1 MPRLP
6 QPLRI
11 AIDTGGTFTDCVW
24 IDPATRR
31 LRMLKVFSTPAD
43 PSQAIVEA
51 LLRVP
56 HACPERSRRVSRSLR
71 DVGISSTDHPDF
83 ILLHGT
89 TVGTNTL
96 LERKGARTA
105 LVTTA
110 GFEDAIEIGRQAR
123 PKLYD
128 FFFDRIEPLVS
139 QDLRFGIN
147 ERTAANGEILAAPTP
162 EELRSLADQL
172 AKARPQS
179 IAISLLFS
187 FANPK
192 NEEAV
197 AEALQP
203 LAVPLSISHQ
213 ILPEF
218 REYERTST
226 VVINAYLQPVM
237 QSYLENLEKRS
248 RRHAAR
254 NVSLTTSTLHVAAG
268 ASPAQARA
276 TSQGGETI
284 EVSQLVSAAR
294 PANAEDEPL
303 TVVRAEVGERRFSA
317 AKRADVEERPRAV
330 VRATVEERPF
340 RAAKSVARN
349 RALAPV
355 SWLPPEAESRK
366 PEAPARIFVMQ
377 SSGGITA
384 LSTAAREPVRTVLSG
399 PAGGV
404 VGAVATAR
412 ASGFENI
419 IAFDMGGTST
429 DVSLVEGEIKTAN
442 DAHIAG
448 LPVSVPML
456 DIHTVGAGGGSL
468 ARFDAAG
475 VLRVG
480 PESAGA
486 DPGPIC
492 YGRGLQPTVT
502 DANLLLG
509 RLQPTRFLGG
519 DFTLDLD
526 RARRVTKEW
535 LQQQGS
541 NLTLEKF
548 AAGVI
553 RVVNSIMEKATRV
566 VSIERGRDPRHFAL
580 VAFGG
585 AGGLHA
591 CALAEALSIPHV
603 IVPAFPGALSA
614 LGILAS
620 DVVKD
625 YSRTV
630 LWCASGKVP
639 TDKVNREF
647 DALEKAAT
655 KDFRQE
661 EWQGRPR
668 YNRSVDIRYR
678 GQGYELNLPFTKNLL
693 RDFEQEH
700 RRRYGYSHPTR
711 EVELVTLR
719 LHAVVKS
726 PRMKAIT
733 THAEKIDHVGTGAFA
748 GPGRAKLG
756 SIPSPRSPVL
766 FDGKKL
772 PTKIYHRDDLRPG
785 RRYPGP
791 AIITEYSATTIIPPG
806 KHFLLDRASNLV
818 VSIRPK
824 SARSHPS

>member
-1 MPRLP
+1 MLPLPSSRIMPRRP

-24 IDPATRR
+24 IDAGRV
-31 LRMLKVFSTPAD
+31 RMLKVFSTPAD

-51 LLRVP
+51 LRKI
-56 HACPERSRRVSRSLR
+56 APEK
-71 DVGISSTDHPDF
+71 DF

-128 FFFDRIEPLVS
+128 FFFDRIEPLVPK
-139 QDLRFGIN
+139 DLRFGIP
-147 ERTAANGEILAAPTP
+147 ERTASTGDILSSPTP
-162 EELRSLADQL
+162 EELHDFAEKITQ
-172 AKARPQS
+172 ANPQS
-179 IAISLLFS
+179 VAISFLFS
-187 FANPK
+187 FANPT
-192 NEEAV
+192 NERSVSETLKSV
-197 AEALQP
+197 G
-203 LAVPLSISHQ
+203 VPLSISHE

-237 QSYLENLEKRS
+237 QLYLENLDDRMRS
-248 RRHAAR
+248 RLPAPGSRL
-254 NVSLTTSTLHVAAG
+254 SKISAG
-268 ASPAQARA
+268 APA
-276 TSQGGETI
+276 
-284 EVSQLVSAAR
+284 
-294 PANAEDEPL
+294 
-303 TVVRAEVGERRFSA
+303 
-317 AKRADVEERPRAV
+317 
-330 VRATVEERPF
+330 
-340 RAAKSVARN
+340 
-349 RALAPV
+349 
-355 SWLPPEAESRK
+355 AESRR
-366 PEAPARIFVMQ
+366 PEAGSRIFVMQ

-404 VGAVATAR
+404 VGAATTAR
-412 ASGFENI
+412 ASGFDRI

-429 DVSLVEGEIKTAN
+429 DVSLVEGSITTAT
-442 DAHIAG
+442 DAQVIG
-448 LPVSVPML
+448 LPISVPML

-492 YGRGLQPTVT
+492 YGSGTQPTVT

-509 RLQPTRFLGG
+509 RLRPTRFLGG

-526 RARRVTKEW
+526 RTRRISQEW
-535 LQQQGS
+535 LNKQNS

-553 RVVNSIMEKATRV
+553 RVVNATMEKAIRV
-566 VSIERGRDPRHFAL
+566 VSIERGRDPRQFAL

-591 CALAEALSIPHV
+591 CALAEALSIPQV
-603 IVPAFPGALSA
+603 IVPALPGALSA
-614 LGILAS
+614 LGIVAS

-630 LWCASGKVP
+630 LWRTSGKIP
-639 TDKVNREF
+639 AQQLNREF
-647 DALEKAAT
+647 STLEKNAA
-655 KDFRQE
+655 KDFRDEAWPGQ
-661 EWQGRPR
+661 PH
-668 YNRSVDIRYR
+668 YTRSVDIRYR
-678 GQGYELNLPFTKNLL
+678 GQGYELNIPLTKNLL
-693 RDFEQEH
+693 RDFHQEH
-700 RRRYGYSHPTR
+700 HRRYGYTHPNR

-719 LHAVVKS
+719 LRATLRS
-726 PRMKAIT
+726 T
-733 THAEKIDHVGTGAFA
+733 TSHVGADAFVR
-748 GPGRAKLG
+748 PSRAKLG
-756 SIPSPRSPVL
+756 KLSPPGSPVL
-766 FDGKKL
+766 FESKKL
-772 PTKIYHRDDLRPG
+772 LTKIYARDDLQPG
-785 RRYPGP
+785 KKYSGP
-791 AIITEYSATTIIPPG
+791 AIITEYSATTVIPPG
-806 KHFLLDRASNLV
+806 KSFRLDRASNLIV
-818 VSIRPK
+818 TIR
-824 SARSHPS
+824 

>member
-1 MPRLP
+1 MPRSP

-11 AIDTGGTFTDCVW
+11 AIDTGGTFPDCVW
-24 IDPATRR
+24 INPATRGP
-31 LRMLKVFSTPAD
+31 RMLKVFSTPHD

-51 LLRVP
+51 LQKI
-56 HACPERSRRVSRSLR
+56 APEQ
-71 DVGISSTDHPDF
+71 DF

-128 FFFDRIEPLVS
+128 FFFDRVEPLVAK
-139 QDLRFGIN
+139 DLRFGIN
-147 ERTAANGEILAAPTP
+147 ERTAADGKILTVPTP
-162 EELRSLADQL
+162 EDLQSLAHRAAT
-172 AKARPQS
+172 AKPQS
-179 IAISLLFS
+179 VAVCLLFS
-187 FANPK
+187 FANPR

-197 AEALQP
+197 ALALKP
-203 LAVPLSISHQ
+203 LAVPVSVSHQ

-218 REYERTST
+218 REYERAST

-237 QSYLENLEKRS
+237 QTYLENL
-248 RRHAAR
+248 RRDVAS
-254 NVSLTTSTLHVAAG
+254 NVSLWTSKTANL
-268 ASPAQARA
+268 A
-276 TSQGGETI
+276 TSR
-284 EVSQLVSAAR
+284 VHA
-294 PANAEDEPL
+294 
-303 TVVRAEVGERRFSA
+303 
-317 AKRADVEERPRAV
+317 
-330 VRATVEERPF
+330 VEERPF
-340 RAAKSVARN
+340 RAVRSSQRN
-349 RALAPV
+349 GALAPAA
-355 SWLPPEAESRK
+355 SEAGSRK
-366 PEAPARIFVMQ
+366 PEAPPRIFVMQ

-384 LSTAAREPVRTVLSG
+384 LSTASREPVRTVLSG

-412 ASGFENI
+412 ASGFQNI

-442 DAHIAG
+442 DAQIAG
-448 LPVSVPML
+448 LPISIPML

-492 YGRGLQPTVT
+492 YGRGMQPTVT

-526 RARRVTKEW
+526 RTRWIAQEW
-535 LQQQGS
+535 LKKQSS
-541 NLTLEKF
+541 NLSLEKF
-548 AAGVI
+548 AAGII
-553 RVVNSIMEKATRV
+553 RVVNATMEKAIRV
-566 VSIERGRDPRHFAL
+566 VSIERGRDPRQFAL

-603 IVPAFPGALSA
+603 IVPGFPGALSA

-625 YSRTV
+625 YSHTI
-630 LWCASGKVP
+630 LWRVSGQIPHTKL
-639 TDKVNREF
+639 NQEF
-647 DALEKAAT
+647 AALERKAA
-655 KDFRQE
+655 KDFRHE
-661 EWQGRPR
+661 SWQGSPY
-668 YNRSVDIRYR
+668 YNRSVDLRYR
-678 GQGYELNLPFTKNLL
+678 GQGYELNIPFTKNLL
-693 RDFEQEH
+693 KDFEGEH
-700 RRRYGYSHPTR
+700 RRRYGYIHPSR
-711 EVELVTLR
+711 EIELVTLR
-719 LHAVVKS
+719 LRAVLKS
-726 PRMKAIT
+726 RGLHVGKT
-733 THAEKIDHVGTGAFA
+733 HVGTAA
-748 GPGRAKLG
+748 SAVRRSKPGRL
-756 SIPSPRSPVL
+756 SPPEAPVL

-772 PTKIYHRDDLRPG
+772 KTKIHAREELDPG
-785 RRYPGP
+785 KKYSGP
-791 AIITEYSATTIIPPG
+791 AIITEYSATTVIPPG
-806 KHFLLDRASNLV
+806 KRFHRDKTSNLII
-818 VSIRPK
+818 SI
-824 SARSHPS
+824 

>member
-1 MPRLP
+1 MLRRP

-24 IDPATRR
+24 IDAGR

-51 LLRVP
+51 LRKI
-56 HACPERSRRVSRSLR
+56 APEK
-71 DVGISSTDHPDF
+71 DF
-83 ILLHGT
+83 VLLHGT

-128 FFFDRIEPLVS
+128 FFFDRIEPLVAK
-139 QDLRFGIN
+139 DLRFGIP
-147 ERTAANGEILAAPTP
+147 ERTASNGDILSSPKL
-162 EELRSLADQL
+162 EELHDVTERITRE
-172 AKARPQS
+172 KPQS

-187 FANPK
+187 FANPN
-192 NEEAV
+192 NERSV
-197 AEALQP
+197 ADAMKSLG
-203 LAVPLSISHQ
+203 VPLSISHE

-226 VVINAYLQPVM
+226 VVINAYLQPIM
-237 QSYLENLEKRS
+237 QRYLENLDDRVRFRLPASGS
-248 RRHAAR
+248 RLPK
-254 NVSLTTSTLHVAAG
+254 NSTG
-268 ASPAQARA
+268 A
-276 TSQGGETI
+276 
-284 EVSQLVSAAR
+284 
-294 PANAEDEPL
+294 
-303 TVVRAEVGERRFSA
+303 
-317 AKRADVEERPRAV
+317 
-330 VRATVEERPF
+330 
-340 RAAKSVARN
+340 
-349 RALAPV
+349 
-355 SWLPPEAESRK
+355 PEAGSRK
-366 PEAPARIFVMQ
+366 PEAGSRIFVMQ

-404 VGAVATAR
+404 VGAATTAR
-412 ASGFENI
+412 ASGFERI

-429 DVSLVEGEIKTAN
+429 DVSLVEGSFTTAT
-442 DAHIAG
+442 DAQVIG
-448 LPVSVPML
+448 LPISVPML

-492 YGRGLQPTVT
+492 YGHGIQPTVT

-509 RLQPTRFLGG
+509 RLQPTCFLGG

-526 RARRVTKEW
+526 RTRRLTQEW
-535 LQQQGS
+535 LKKQSS

-553 RVVNSIMEKATRV
+553 RVVNSTMEKAMRV
-566 VSIERGRDPRHFAL
+566 VSIERGRDPRHFTL

-591 CALAEALSIPHV
+591 CALAEALSIPQV
-603 IVPAFPGALSA
+603 IVPALPGALSA

-630 LWCASGKVP
+630 LWRISGKVP
-639 TDKVNREF
+639 AQQLNREF
-647 DALEKAAT
+647 STLEKNAA
-655 KDFRQE
+655 KDFRRE
-661 EWQGRPR
+661 AWQGRPL
-668 YNRSVDIRYR
+668 YKRSVDIRYR
-678 GQGYELNLPFTKNLL
+678 GQGYELNIPLTKNLL
-693 RDFEQEH
+693 RDFHQEH
-700 RRRYGYSHPTR
+700 HRRYGYIHPNR

-719 LHAVVKS
+719 LRATVKS
-726 PRMKAIT
+726 PT
-733 THAEKIDHVGTGAFA
+733 SHVGVDAFVRPR
-748 GPGRAKLG
+748 GAKL
-756 SIPSPRSPVL
+756 SSTSSPEAPVL

-772 PTKIYHRDDLRPG
+772 GTKIYSREDLQPG
-785 RRYPGP
+785 KTYVGP
-791 AIITEYSATTIIPPG
+791 AVITEYSATTVIPPG
-806 KHFLLDRASNLV
+806 KRFNPDRASNLIV
-818 VSIRPK
+818 NIR
-824 SARSHPS
+824 

>member
-1 MPRLP
+1 MPRHP

-24 IDPATRR
+24 TDAASGR
-31 LRMLKVFSTPAD
+31 LKMLKVFSTPDD
-43 PSQAIVEA
+43 PSRAILEA
-51 LLRVP
+51 VRQ
-56 HACPERSRRVSRSLR
+56 
-71 DVGISSTDHPDF
+71 ISPDGDF
-83 ILLHGT
+83 VLLHGT

-110 GFEDAIEIGRQAR
+110 GFEDALEIGRQAR

-128 FFFDRIEPLVS
+128 FFFDRIEPLVPRS
-139 QDLRFGIN
+139 LRFGVN
-147 ERTAANGEILAAPTP
+147 ERTAADGEILTSPPP
-162 EELRSLADQL
+162 EELRSLANQL
-172 AKARPQS
+172 EAAKPQS

-192 NEEAV
+192 NELAV
-197 AEALQP
+197 AAALRS
-203 LAVPLSISHQ
+203 LSVPLSISHE

-226 VVINAYLQPVM
+226 VVINGYLQPVM
-237 QSYLENLEKRS
+237 QRYLENLSS
-248 RRHAAR
+248 RVHEDERTSAAKAGHY
-254 NVSLTTSTLHVAAG
+254 LAA
-268 ASPAQARA
+268 
-276 TSQGGETI
+276 
-284 EVSQLVSAAR
+284 SAAR
-294 PANAEDEPL
+294 L
-303 TVVRAEVGERRFSA
+303 
-317 AKRADVEERPRAV
+317 
-330 VRATVEERPF
+330 
-340 RAAKSVARN
+340 KSGPTRST
-349 RALAPV
+349 P
-355 SWLPPEAESRK
+355 
-366 PEAPARIFVMQ
+366 RIFVMQ

-404 VGAVATAR
+404 VGAAATAR
-412 ASGFENI
+412 RSGIDRI

-429 DVSLVEGEIKTAN
+429 DVSLVEGAISTAN
-442 DAHIAG
+442 DAQIAG

-475 VLRVG
+475 VLHVG

-492 YGRGLQPTVT
+492 YGRGTEPTVT

-526 RARRVTKEW
+526 RTRRLTKEW
-535 LQQQGS
+535 LKKQACTLS
-541 NLTLEKF
+541 LEKF

-553 RVVNSIMEKATRV
+553 RVVNATMEKAIRV
-566 VSIERGRDPRHFAL
+566 VSVERGRDPRHFAL

-591 CALAEALSIPHV
+591 CALAEALSIPQV
-603 IVPAFPGALSA
+603 IIPALPGALSA

-630 LWCASGKVP
+630 LRRISGKIP
-639 TDKVNREF
+639 QAELNREF
-647 DALEKAAT
+647 AGLEKAAAD
-655 KDFRQE
+655 DFRAE
-661 EWQGRPR
+661 SWPGKPH
-668 YNRSVDIRYR
+668 YNRSIDLRYR
-678 GQGYELNLPFTKNLL
+678 GQGYELNLPLTKNLL
-693 RDFEQEH
+693 QDFEQEH
-700 RRRYGYSHPTR
+700 QRRYGCTHPNR

-719 LHAVVKS
+719 LRATLKSRPTETTTTHVGAGTLVRPCRTKLGAISSPQSAVV
-726 PRMKAIT
+726 
-733 THAEKIDHVGTGAFA
+733 
-748 GPGRAKLG
+748 
-756 SIPSPRSPVL
+756 

-772 PTKIYHRDDLRPG
+772 PTKLYARDELRPG
-785 RRYPGP
+785 KKYSGP
-791 AIITEYSATTIIPPG
+791 AIITEYSATTVIPPG
-806 KHFLLDRASNLV
+806 KRFHLDRAANLI
-818 VSIRPK
+818 VSQASR
-824 SARSHPS
+824 

>member
-1 MPRLP
+1 MLRRP

-24 IDPATRR
+24 IDAGR

-51 LLRVP
+51 LRKV
-56 HACPERSRRVSRSLR
+56 APEK
-71 DVGISSTDHPDF
+71 DF

-96 LERKGARTA
+96 LERKGASTA

-128 FFFDRIEPLVS
+128 FFFDRIEPLVPK
-139 QDLRFGIN
+139 DLRFGIP
-147 ERTAANGEILAAPTP
+147 ERTASNGEILSSPKP
-162 EELRSLADQL
+162 EELHDIAEKITQ
-172 AKARPQS
+172 AKPQS
-179 IAISLLFS
+179 IAISFLFS
-187 FANPK
+187 FANPT
-192 NEEAV
+192 NERSV
-197 AEALQP
+197 AETLKS
-203 LAVPLSISHQ
+203 LDVPLSISHE

-237 QSYLENLEKRS
+237 QRYLENLDDRMRS
-248 RRHAAR
+248 RLPAPGSRL
-254 NVSLTTSTLHVAAG
+254 SKISAG
-268 ASPAQARA
+268 APA
-276 TSQGGETI
+276 
-284 EVSQLVSAAR
+284 
-294 PANAEDEPL
+294 AE
-303 TVVRAEVGERRFSA
+303 
-317 AKRADVEERPRAV
+317 
-330 VRATVEERPF
+330 
-340 RAAKSVARN
+340 N
-349 RALAPV
+349 Q
-355 SWLPPEAESRK
+355 K
-366 PEAPARIFVMQ
+366 PGSGSRIFVMQ

-384 LSTAAREPVRTVLSG
+384 LSTAVREPVRTVLSG

-404 VGAVATAR
+404 VGAATTAR
-412 ASGFENI
+412 ASGFDRI

-429 DVSLVEGEIKTAN
+429 DVSLVEGSITTAT
-442 DAHIAG
+442 DAQVIG
-448 LPVSVPML
+448 LPISVPML

-492 YGRGLQPTVT
+492 YGSGTQPTVT

-509 RLQPTRFLGG
+509 RLQPARFLGG

-526 RARRVTKEW
+526 RTRRITQEW
-535 LQQQGS
+535 LKKQGS
-541 NLTLEKF
+541 NLTLKKF

-553 RVVNSIMEKATRV
+553 RVVNATMEKAIRV
-566 VSIERGRDPRHFAL
+566 VSIERGRDPRQFAL

-591 CALAEALSIPHV
+591 CALAEALSIPQI
-603 IVPAFPGALSA
+603 IVPALPGALSA

-630 LWCASGKVP
+630 LWRVSGTVP
-639 TDKVNREF
+639 AQQLNREF
-647 DALEKAAT
+647 STLEKNAA
-655 KDFRQE
+655 KDFQDE
-661 EWQGRPR
+661 AWPGRPLF
-668 YNRSVDIRYR
+668 NRSVDMRYR
-678 GQGYELNLPFTKNLL
+678 GQGYELNIPLTKNLL
-693 RDFEQEH
+693 RDFQQEH
-700 RRRYGYSHPTR
+700 LRRYGYTYPNR

-719 LHAVVKS
+719 LRATLRS
-726 PRMKAIT
+726 T
-733 THAEKIDHVGTGAFA
+733 TSHVGADAFVR
-748 GPGRAKLG
+748 PSRAKLG
-756 SIPSPRSPVL
+756 KLSPPRSPVL
-766 FDGKKL
+766 FDSKKL
-772 PTKIYHRDDLRPG
+772 PTKIYARDDLQPG
-785 RRYPGP
+785 KKYSGP
-791 AIITEYSATTIIPPG
+791 AIITEYSATTVIPPG
-806 KHFLLDRASNLV
+806 KSFRLDRASNLIV
-818 VSIRPK
+818 TIR
-824 SARSHPS
+824 